1 MAVGSMPPPNFAEEK
16 PKTGRESPD
25 TQIFPEE
32 VRVEPGLSF
41 QPWPPQDS
49 LPLRIPLLSWGGHLV
64 VEYLSSTDEAPGSIT
79 SDTHTHTHPQQTN
92 KPPLPL

>member
-41 QPWPPQDS
+41 QPWPRQDS
-49 LPLRIPLLSWGGHLV
+49 LPLAVAVELGRSLSGRVL
-64 VEYLSSTDEAPGSIT
+64 I
-79 SDTHTHTHPQQTN
+79 
-92 KPPLPL
+92 